1 MLSSLIIFSI
11 VCFANSFLIIG
22 FNRACQY
29 EVYENDQ
36 HFVRDNKVCQ
46 INKGAIVE
54 DSKMILWR
62 VKWFCDQYI
71 GHFWSKPIY
80 SCCTCMAS
88 LHGLFPFL
96 ITASLTTGFS
106 YMSILHC
113 FFYMLT
119 LGGFATIV
127 NDRYGSLS

>member
-1 MLSSLIIFSI
+1 MITLIIFSI

-46 INKGAIVE
+46 INKGKIQE

-62 VKWFCDQYI
+62 VKYLSEKYL
-71 GHFWSKPIY
+71 GKFWSKPVY
-80 SCCTCMAS
+80 SCVTCMAS
-88 LHGLFPFL
+88 LHGVLPFVL
-96 ITASLTTGFS
+96 TSYLTTGLSYIGIVYWMFYTLVLAGFS
-106 YMSILHC
+106 
-113 FFYMLT
+113 T
-119 LGGFATIV
+119 VV
-127 NDRYGSLS
+127 NDR